1 MSHPLNESFWHNRY
15 LQNQTGWDAGG
26 ITTPLKEYFNQLT
39 DPTLRILIPGAG
51 NAWEAGYLHEK
62 GFTNVFVLDLALPPL
77 DNLKRRVPGF
87 PESHLI
93 KGDFFDHQGTYDLIV
108 EQTFFCALDPS
119 LRKKYAEKM
128 ASLLRPGG
136 KLAGVL
142 FDTEFEGGPPFG
154 GCADEYR
161 DYFKPR
167 FRFKTFEAC
176 HNSISPRTGNELF
189 MILER
194 I

>member
-1 MSHPLNESFWHNRY
+1 MTHPINESFWHNRY

-26 ITTPLKEYFNQLT
+26 VTTPLKEYFDQLT
-39 DPTLRILIPGAG
+39 DRTLRILIPGAG

-62 GFTNVFVLDLALPPL
+62 GFTNVVVLDLAQPPL
-77 DNLKRRVPGF
+77 DNLQKRVPDF

-93 KGDFFDHQGTYDLIV
+93 KGDFFNHEGIYDLIV

-128 ASLLRPGG
+128 AYLLHSGG

-142 FDTEFEGGPPFG
+142 FDKEFEGGPPFG

-161 DYFKPR
+161 EYFKPL
-167 FRFKTFEAC
+167 FRFKTFETC
-176 HNSISPRTGNELF
+176 RNSIPPRSGNELF
-189 MILER
+189 VILER